1 MSDEVDSLLE
11 SSSEDEL
18 EDELDDNLNEIGDV
32 AKRLKN
38 LGMAMGQE
46 LDQQNARID
55 RLGDKA
61 GGLDQR
67 LFSTT
72 ERVCC
77 FDADSSAR
85 GVLTYFCSLSALSRR
100 ITHTRAGQGFY
111 FSSDLICIHILHI
124 VHSWT
129 VGFRNGYT

>member
-1 MSDEVDSLLE
+1 MDVTTRRLAELKMARRDRAEGVGRTSRRAPAFMQSDDE
-11 SSSEDEL
+11 SDDGVLRTRRRRHYDEAQDDDEM

-46 LDQQNARID
+46 LDQQNSRID

-72 ERVCC
+72 ERVC
-77 FDADSSAR
+77 
-85 GVLTYFCSLSALSRR
+85 
-100 ITHTRAGQGFY
+100 GFEY
-111 FSSDLICIHILHI
+111 PIM
-124 VHSWT
+124 VT
-129 VGFRNGYT
+129 VC